1 MPAGATHAYQGMK
14 TMIRTSLIAFAALA
28 TIAAASPAA
37 AQAGAP
43 VRTLTPANSATAT
56 TVLIAERK
64 AAACADKECTSKP
77 VKRAYAGAAPLGW

>member
-1 MPAGATHAYQGMK
+1 MK

-37 AQAGAP
+37 AQAGTP
-43 VRTLTPANSATAT
+43 VRTLATASGATAT

-64 AAACADKECTSKP
+64 AACTGKECTGKP